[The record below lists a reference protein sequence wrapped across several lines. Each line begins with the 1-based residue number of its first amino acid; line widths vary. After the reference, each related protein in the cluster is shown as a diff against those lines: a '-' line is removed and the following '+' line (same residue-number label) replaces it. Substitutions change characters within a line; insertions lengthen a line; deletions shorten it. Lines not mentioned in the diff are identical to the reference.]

1 MRDVVKNAI
10 LAKGADYFKGAYS
23 PFLGPVTINRIAEDY
38 NFGYRQLE
46 PAIEVT
52 QNSTDRKYYFYP
64 DGKFDLG
71 GDVMLFPFKGAVES
85 DWLDYCESESE
96 ILEKMR
102 RTLDFSDGE
111 IKLVEDAFAANS
123 HRPLSNYITEEK
135 KMEIVEDVVNA
146 LDFDRIHNM
155 MVEEDWKWASF
166 DGFEV
171 PSADDIKDNVVY
183 IVKSVLSKKAETEWM
198 EATGGIEVGFRTLED
213 PEGNGTFDDYV
224 HFYVKFVFDEYETM

>member
-23 PFLGPVTINRIAEDY
+23 PFLGPVTINRIADDY
-38 NFGYRQLE
+38 NFGYKQIE

-102 RTLDFSDGE
+102 FCDFSDSE

-123 HRPLSNYITEEK
+123 RRPLSNYITEEK
-135 KMEIVEDVVNA
+135 KMEVIEDVVNA

-171 PSADDIKDNVVY
+171 PSADDIKDMVVN
-183 IVKSVLSKKAETEWM
+183 IVKSVLSKRAETEWM
-198 EATGGIEVGFRTLED
+198 ESTGGIEVGFRTMED